1 MAKKRPP
8 YNENA
13 SFRGA
18 LRRVFA
24 RSPIVQEV
32 KNEGRR
38 DVPKYNKD
46 GSRSKKDAVQYSCQV
61 CNEWVASKMI
71 SVDHIVPVISED
83 GFEDW
88 NTFVARLSCE
98 KKNLQRI
105 CDDCHQ
111 IKTNQ
116 ERWVRILKNA
126 WETLPQIQELEGEA
140 LKKALQKYSP
150 KKLDLYPADFR
161 IQILLLKE
169 KIKKKK

>member
-46 GSRSKKDAVQYSCQV
+46 GSRSKKDAVQYNCQV
-61 CNEWVASKMI
+61 CSEWVASKMI
-71 SVDHIVPVISED
+71 SVDHIIPVISEE

-88 NTFVARLSCE
+88 NTFVARLSCD

-105 CDDCHQ
+105 CDTCHQ
-111 IKTNQ
+111 IKTNA
-116 ERWVRILKNA
+116 ERWVRTLKKA
-126 WETLPQIQELEGEA
+126 WETLPEVEALEGIP
-140 LKKALQKYSP
+140 LKKALQKYTP
-150 KKLDLYPADFR
+150 KKLAEYPADFQER
-161 IQILLLKE
+161 ILLLKA
-169 KIKKKK
+169 KIKKR